1 MKLLGIILGLGL
13 AFYSNIGYSNGVWVP
28 HQPAVVLSPPVVV
41 TPIVPS
47 VTYSTYDF
55 PRPSVLMY
63 DWVPYVVNHLV
74 VRERQGLF
82 CRHRTYYYEP
92 RTEWIYQPVW
102 KSATY

>member
-41 TPIVPS
+41 TPTVPS

-55 PRPSVLMY
+55 PRPRPSVLFY
-63 DWVPYVVNHLV
+63 DWVPYTVNHLV
-74 VRERQGLF
+74 ITERQGLF
-82 CRHRTYYYEP
+82 CRYRNYRYEP
-92 RTEWIYQPVW
+92 RIEWIYQPVW
-102 KSATY
+102 K

>member
-1 MKLLGIILGLGL
+1 MKPLGIILGLGL

-41 TPIVPS
+41 TPMLPS
-47 VTYSTYDF
+47 TTYSTYAVPVSQF
-55 PRPSVLMY
+55 LTY
-63 DWVPYVVNHLV
+63 DWVPYTVNHLIV
-74 VRERQGLF
+74 KERQGLF
-82 CRHRTYYYEP
+82 CRHRTYHYEP